1 MMIKFDDKPYRKA
14 ELALTDALLKEYF
27 NDWDLL
33 IEKMYGMKPLDPKVK
48 AEVKEKP
55 KPAWAEI
62 SLGNGLRVKDV
73 IINEPAV
80 VVRFNDGTKVVSK
93 VDKQDTFSPEMGLLL
108 GICKKL
114 LGSSK
119 THELLETYVWNR
131 GDK

>member
-1 MMIKFDDKPYRKA
+1 M
-14 ELALTDALLKEYF
+14 
-27 NDWDLL
+27 
-33 IEKMYGMKPLDPKVK
+33 IEKFERRPYVQKEADVLNELLNCLFNEWDIVMDGYKAGTKGNYKV
-48 AEVKEKP
+48 ETKEKP
-55 KPAWAEI
+55 KSEYVEV

-93 VDKQDTFSPEMGLLL
+93 VDEQDTFSPEMGLLL

-119 THELLETYVWNR
+119 THELLETYVWRKGN
-131 GDK
+131 K